1 MNRKETL
8 KHKLQLLSNLIY
20 EVEGVRVE
28 PEELAKQYTV
38 KNLEKEIDF
47 YLYLLDK

>member
-8 KHKLQLLSNLIY
+8 KHKLQLLSDLIY
-20 EVEGVRVE
+20 EIEGVRVE
-28 PEELAKQYTV
+28 PEKLAKQYTV
-38 KNLEKEIDF
+38 KQLDKQIEF